1 MIDITKFYSVKL
13 AAETKVADFL
23 GLPQTFAL
31 TNLRTSSEVLER
43 QQCGLSDDLL
53 TLHQISNRATDI

>member
-13 AAETKVADFL
+13 SAETKVANFL

-31 TNLRTSSEVLER
+31 TDLRTSSEVLER

-53 TLHQISNRATDI
+53 TLH